1 MKVGNQVEIQIIEKL
16 KKEIPGLQGIYLFG
30 SYVDNSMT
38 EESDIDV
45 AFLTF
50 SVLSKVE
57 KWRIQEDLASGLD
70 RNIDLVDL
78 KEASVILR
86 TEIVE
91 MGKRIYTANVFSCE
105 NFEVTT
111 YSLYSDLNENRIDIL
126 NDYKIE
132 YGRNSDQ

>member
-16 KKEIPGLQGIYLFG
+16 KKEISGLLGIYLFG
-30 SYVDNSMT
+30 SYVDNSMIR
-38 EESDIDV
+38 ESDIDV
-45 AFLTF
+45 AFLTYAII
-50 SVLSKVE
+50 SKVE
-57 KWRIQEDLASGLD
+57 KWRIQESLASLLD

-91 MGKRIYTANVFSCE
+91 TGKRIYTADVFSCE

-111 YSLYSDLNENRIDIL
+111 YSLYSDLNETRIDIL
-126 NDYKIE
+126 NDFKTE
-132 YGRNSDQ
+132 YGRNSD

>member
-16 KKEIPGLQGIYLFG
+16 KKEISGLLGIYLFG
-30 SYVDNSMT
+30 SYVDNSMIR
-38 EESDIDV
+38 ESDIDV
-45 AFLTF
+45 AFLTYAII
-50 SVLSKVE
+50 SKVE
-57 KWRIQEDLASGLD
+57 KWRIQESLASLID

-91 MGKRIYTANVFSCE
+91 TGKRIYTADVFSCE

-111 YSLYSDLNENRIDIL
+111 YSLYSDLNETRIDIL
-126 NDYKIE
+126 NDFKTE
-132 YGRNSDQ
+132 YGRNSD